1 MTRTYLKGQPS
12 DAQSRLYQTVFEAQ
26 QWALGEHRSGKSAR
40 LIYQEVCRR
49 FEAAGYPTARE
60 NGNPVGFIHGLGHG
74 LGLAVH
80 EAPRVNA
87 AGSRLRAGQ
96 VVTVEPGLYF
106 PGLGGVRVED
116 VVRIRRREPEM
127 LSSHPYRWHFR

>member
-1 MTRTYLKGQPS
+1 M
-12 DAQSRLYQTVFEAQ
+12 
-26 QWALGEHRSGKSAR
+26 
-40 LIYQEVCRR
+40 
-49 FEAAGYPTARE
+49 
-60 NGNPVGFIHGLGHG
+60 GFIHGLGHG